1 MYELNR
7 LLTSMQDFMSSG
19 GDVLWVILLLTA
31 LLWALIVERIWFFRY
46 QHPRQLETVIAAW
59 RERRDKRS
67 WYSTRIRE
75 AWISELEVELN
86 RFIPLLKT
94 VIAVLPLVGLLGTVT
109 GMVQVFDVLSVMGT
123 GNPRAMASGVSAAT
137 IPTMAGM
144 VAALSGLYFS
154 VRLERQALTRSQVVA
169 DRISFFDETA
179 NA

>member
-1 MYELNR
+1 MHELN
-7 LLTSMQDFMSSG
+7 LLISRMQDFMAAG
-19 GDVLWVILLLTA
+19 GDVLWVILFLTG
-31 LLWALIVERIWFFRY
+31 LLWALIFERIWYFRF
-46 QHPRQLETVIAAW
+46 QHPRQLEQVTAAW
-59 RERRDKRS
+59 RERADKRS
-67 WYSTRIRE
+67 WYATRIRE
-75 AWISELEVELN
+75 AWISEIELELQ

-154 VRLERQALTRSQVVA
+154 VRLERQAHLQAQIVA
-169 DRISFFDETA
+169 DRISFFDESSHA
-179 NA
+179 